1 MFGQLDV
8 GGKTS
13 GEGARLYDAAVAL
26 KDACMPELGIA
37 IDGGRQP
44 LNGCNGCLVPTRR
57 DSPRRKRQERNRKIT
72 RHTCY
77 VCICRLSG
85 HHEGCVTPDI
95 KQPGKSKLLFIDIG
109 NNRNRLGGTSL
120 AQVYNQIGNESPDV
134 DDPELLKRTF
144 NAIQKFIADDLI
156 LSGHDRSDGG
166 LITTILEMAFS
177 GNCGMEINII
187 QTPPLNPP
195 HQRGTRGGLPALSF
209 LFSEELGLVIEYLPK
224 MRRRFLPNLRSIK
237 YLAG

>member
-1 MFGQLDV
+1 MWAAKLP
-8 GGKTS
+8 

-26 KDACMPELGIA
+26 KDIMLELGIA
-37 IDGGRQP
+37 IDGGKDSLSMAAMVASSRHVGIRRGEKGKSETVKSP
-44 LNGCNGCLVPTRR
+44 GTLVMSAYAACP
-57 DSPRRKRQERNRKIT
+57 DIT
-72 RHTCY
+72 K
-77 VCICRLSG
+77 V
-85 HHEGCVTPDI
+85 VTPDI

-177 GNCGMEINII
+177 GNSRMEINII

-195 HQRGTRGGLPALSF
+195 LPRGGQGVVFPLFLS
-209 LFSEELGLVIEYLPK
+209 SSQKNSGLVIEYLPK